1 MCNLK
6 SLNFPN
12 LYSPIHFNRINVKC
26 YFQSGLFYKKIKIF
40 INLSAHREFSIWK
53 DNLLPFY
60 PPIPR
65 HFNSCQ
71 EASIVVDCISLK
83 TQKKNFFD
91 KFNDIFYIPS
101 LKFVGCVDCRVELSR
116 KLEYVL
122 FITVIKKFLYPI
134 FTYVIFKEIK
144 MTRSYINYTK
154 RWFS

>member
-12 LYSPIHFNRINVKC
+12 LYSPLHFNRINVKC
-26 YFQSGLFYKKIKIF
+26 YFRVDYFTRKIQKY

-53 DNLLPFY
+53 DNLLSFY

-83 TQKKNFFD
+83 TQNNFF
-91 KFNDIFYIPS
+91 FLINLTIYFIPS
-101 LKFVGCVDCRVELSR
+101 LKLVGCVDCRVELSR

-122 FITVIKKFLYPI
+122 FITVIKKF
-134 FTYVIFKEIK
+134 
-144 MTRSYINYTK
+144 
-154 RWFS
+154 